1 MEPLPA
7 LFITFGAAAL
17 LASWVTLFITS
28 SKEDFTWG
36 LCTVFLPPLSYCYG
50 LFRLDLA
57 KESIVLAIIGSLLVL
72 AGIA

>member
-1 MEPLPA
+1 MESMPA

-17 LASWVTLFITS
+17 LASWVSLFVTS

-36 LCTVFLPPLSYCYG
+36 LCTVLLPPVSYCYA
-50 LFRLDLA
+50 LLRLDLA
-57 KESIVLAIIGSLLVL
+57 KESIVLAVLGVILVL

>member
-1 MEPLPA
+1 MESISA
-7 LFITFGAAAL
+7 LFITFGGAAL

-36 LCTVFLPPLSYCYG
+36 LCSVLLPPAAYCYA

-57 KESIVLAIIGSLLVL
+57 KESIILAIIGCLLVL

>member
-1 MEPLPA
+1 MESMPA
-7 LFITFGAAAL
+7 LLITFGAAAL

-36 LCTVFLPPLSYCYG
+36 LCTVLLPPLSYGYA
-50 LFRLDLA
+50 LLRLDLA
-57 KESIVLAIIGSLLVL
+57 KESIVLAALGCILVL

>member
-1 MEPLPA
+1 MESMPA

-17 LASWVTLFITS
+17 LTSWVTLFITS

-36 LCTVFLPPLSYCYG
+36 LCTVLLPPLSYCYA

-57 KESIVLAIIGSLLVL
+57 KESIALAILGVALVL